1 MPDKPKILTVDDK
14 PQNLFALEQ
23 TLQKLEVD
31 IYKAV
36 TGSEALS
43 LVLEHEFALAIVDVQ
58 MPEMDGYEL
67 AELLRGN
74 RATASLPIIF
84 VSAIYSDE
92 YHHRKGYDSGA
103 VDFISKPFIPEIL
116 LSKARVFIDLYE
128 NRRRLQNL
136 VDELKHTNTTLSRRT
151 MLLETSTKLGQQITS
166 ILDSKELFLQ
176 VANIIQVQF
185 NFSSV
190 SIWLISDDG
199 KSIVLEARTKTGV
212 KVGAAIPI
220 DHKGLVGQASRTG
233 NVVLDNNAAQNK
245 DFVPTPGLSIIFSEI
260 AVPLKFGKHILGALD
275 IQSERLHAFY
285 PDDEAALQL
294 LSTQIAVAV
303 RNARLY
309 SEVVRLGAE
318 PAQLNGS

>member
-1 MPDKPKILTVDDK
+1 
-14 PQNLFALEQ
+14 
-23 TLQKLEVD
+23 
-31 IYKAV
+31 
-36 TGSEALS
+36 
-43 LVLEHEFALAIVDVQ
+43 

-74 RATASLPIIF
+74 RATANLPIIF

-116 LSKARVFIDLYE
+116 LSKVRVFIDLYE

-176 VANIIQVQF
+176 VASIIQVQF

-190 SIWLISDDG
+190 SIWLISDDE

-212 KVGAAIPI
+212 KIGTVIPV
-220 DHKGLVGQASRTG
+220 DHKGLVGQACRTG
-233 NVVLDNNAAQNK
+233 NAILDNKAAQDQN
-245 DFVPTPGLSIIFSEI
+245 FVPTPGLSVIFSEI
-260 AVPLKFGKHILGALD
+260 AVPLKFGQRTLGALD
-275 IQSERLHAFY
+275 IQSERLKAFY
-285 PDDEAALQL
+285 PDDEAALQM
-294 LSTQIAVAV
+294 LSAQIAVAV
-303 RNARLY
+303 RNARSY
-309 SEVVRLGAE
+309 SEMVRLGAE
-318 PAQLNGS
+318 PKQLDGS